1 MADPGARLG
10 WKVFGGITGVVAAAT
25 ARKAVEA
32 SWRAATGREPPGTP
46 ESPLTSWAEAAGW
59 AVVSGTV
66 VALARLAATRSAAA
80 TWVRST
86 GSLPPGLDA
95 ASRK

>member
-1 MADPGARLG
+1 MAEAGAKLG
-10 WKVFGGITGVVAAAT
+10 WKVFGGVAGIAAAVA

-32 SWRAATGREPPGTP
+32 GWKAATGREPPGTP
-46 ESPLTSWAEAAGW
+46 ESPLTSWAEAVGW
-59 AVVSGTV
+59 ATFSGTV

-95 ASRK
+95 DARK